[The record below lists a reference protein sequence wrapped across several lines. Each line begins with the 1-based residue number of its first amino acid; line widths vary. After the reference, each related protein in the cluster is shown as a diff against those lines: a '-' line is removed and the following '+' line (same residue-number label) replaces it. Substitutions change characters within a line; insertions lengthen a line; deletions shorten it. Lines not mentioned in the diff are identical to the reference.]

1 MDPWHVLTIAALVGL
16 SLSVSRQFKPRGDF
30 GQGARLERKLDLIL
44 KHFGLGTELSVEIPA
59 RVHELAQAGQK
70 VQAIR
75 ELRQSNPWLSLKEA
89 KDYVE
94 GRH

>member
-1 MDPWHVLTIAALVGL
+1 VGAYA
-16 SLSVSRQFKPRGDF
+16 PRAPEDSM
-30 GQGARLERKLDLIL
+30 R
-44 KHFGLGTELSVEIPA
+44 P
-59 RVHELAQAGQK
+59 QAGQK

-94 GRH
+94 GRHCEVSTILRPNHRLERHHVSINQRSRAGRKPGTRGTVNRKTN

>member
-1 MDPWHVLTIAALVGL
+1 MRP
-16 SLSVSRQFKPRGDF
+16 
-30 GQGARLERKLDLIL
+30 
-44 KHFGLGTELSVEIPA
+44 
-59 RVHELAQAGQK
+59 QAGQK

-94 GRH
+94 GVIERGVDNTAAQQLERHHVSINQRSRAGRKPGIRGTVN

>member
-1 MDPWHVLTIAALVGL
+1 MRP
-16 SLSVSRQFKPRGDF
+16 
-30 GQGARLERKLDLIL
+30 
-44 KHFGLGTELSVEIPA
+44 
-59 RVHELAQAGQK
+59 QAGQK

-75 ELRQSNPWLSLKEA
+75 ELRQSNRWLSLKEA

>member
-44 KHFGLGTELSVEIPA
+44 K
-59 RVHELAQAGQK
+59 LAQAGQK

-75 ELRQSNPWLSLKEA
+75 ELRQSNPWLRLKEA

>member
-1 MDPWHVLTIAALVGL
+1 VHVLTIAALLVCPFRCLGSSATWGL
-16 SLSVSRQFKPRGDF
+16 

-44 KHFGLGTELSVEIPA
+44 KHLGLGTELSVEIPA
-59 RVHELAQAGQK
+59 RVHELAHAGRRFK
-70 VQAIR
+70 PLGSCAKATM
-75 ELRQSNPWLSLKEA
+75 LSLKEA

>member
-1 MDPWHVLTIAALVGL
+1 MQSNVGAYA
-16 SLSVSRQFKPRGDF
+16 PRAPEDSM
-30 GQGARLERKLDLIL
+30 R
-44 KHFGLGTELSVEIPA
+44 P
-59 RVHELAQAGQK
+59 QAGQK